1 MRLDGDAPPHAAS
14 SHRENIVA
22 AWLFAYVG
30 GTADYTQQ
38 NYLEVTVVSLLTAGL
53 CVAVM
58 VAPLLWQRRRA
69 D

>member
-1 MRLDGDAPPHAAS
+1 MRPHTRR
-14 SHRENIVA
+14 HHTHGENIVA

-38 NYLEVTVVSLLTAGL
+38 NYLEVTLVALLTAGL
-53 CVAVM
+53 CVVVM
-58 VAPLLWQRRRA
+58 VATLLWQRHRA